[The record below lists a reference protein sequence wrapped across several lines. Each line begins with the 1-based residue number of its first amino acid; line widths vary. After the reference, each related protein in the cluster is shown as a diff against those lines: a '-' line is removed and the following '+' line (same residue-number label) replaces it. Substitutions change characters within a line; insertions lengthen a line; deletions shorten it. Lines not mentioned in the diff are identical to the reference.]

1 LELASRVFPADRVG
15 NLPIRY
21 FPVDH
26 SIFGA
31 TAFAVETSAG
41 WIGYTGDLRLHG
53 SWGEETERFIEAMRK
68 LRPLALICEGT
79 RIDDFRRVTEGQ
91 VLANALREVQR
102 TSGLVVADF
111 GPRNVERLMTFYRI
125 AQETGRKLV
134 ILGKDAYLLEAR
146 RLVSEQVPDSGP
158 FRTSPSILDFGQ
170 NGQQAISPPQDR
182 VSA

>member
-1 LELASRVFPADRVG
+1 MFPADRVG

-146 RLVSEQVPDSGP
+146 QLVSEQVPDSGP
-158 FRTSPSILDFGQ
+158 FRTSPSIKT
-170 NGQQAISPPQDR
+170 PK
-182 VSA
+182 